1 MFRPLPPR
9 TVIDRYMI
17 EETFAATAAGITY
30 PAEDMQIGRR
40 FFVTE
45 FFPAG
50 CAERDGDGRI
60 AVRDAEA
67 FARRKTAF
75 LETAARFGERGYAAF
90 VKPVRTFEAN
100 GTVYLVA
107 PYGSEIPFES
117 AFREPQNVSEA
128 RLYTA
133 FSPLFNLLQSLHH
146 RGELCL
152 QLAPWN
158 LVVGKNGRVSLTYFA
173 FSEDP
178 VAAYAAPEAYASAG
192 AKPTSG
198 SDIYALGA
206 LLYRLMTGRTPADG
220 RERVKAVSLGNDDLF
235 VPLRSDKVSAAFCG
249 LVNDALSLAP
259 EARPASVFAFESALN
274 APQKKAP
281 VAKGIAAL
289 PSLYRPKPA
298 APLLRMGTIAA
309 VAAVLYIFLINSVPG
324 VIRADELSTYDVLRY
339 RWAALWGDVE
349 AQKALGHIYESGLN
363 VEKDRAQAMEWY
375 KKAADQGDYAAMVI
389 LDDMRTADTA
399 GPAGDEPAE
408 AREYTVRVRETAQ
421 KNPRAVFQAYYDQA
435 QSGSATGQYNLAYAY
450 AKGIGVPKDEQ
461 KASYYLRKAADQG
474 DSDALMWMGY
484 RYFNGIGVQKD
495 PASAAASFSRAAEK
509 GHANA
514 MTWIGYLCETG
525 KGVPKNAER
534 AVQWYQKAAEA
545 GNLTAAYNLGL
556 CYEDGRGVPQ
566 DPAQALRWLK
576 RAADNGNREAVS
588 AIGLLYYRSASR
600 GKSADI
606 RHDYLQAKQWFEKA
620 QKLGDLSAEK
630 FLVSVEK
637 GLQNMAGDSASPVR
651 KTIERRMYSIEPC
664 GTAVPHAEQRYK
676 RQIEEAIRVERERR
690 GGFPGK
696 QYARFIDRGEYVQ
709 DTETGLLWQKDG
721 KASGKRNYYQAADYA
736 KSLALGGLLGWRVP
750 TREELA
756 SIFPARQAPFTNTP
770 YTNQPCCK
778 GPYEWHSYWTA
789 DLDKR
794 LKDYAYVY
802 HWYGKG
808 GPNNCYASKNYDY
821 VRAVH
826 DPVANT
832 AYLRTTYGKV
842 W

>member
-1 MFRPLPPR
+1 MSRPLPPR
-9 TVIDRYMI
+9 TVVDRYMI

-30 PAEDMQIGRR
+30 LAEDMQIGRR

-50 CAERDGDGRI
+50 SAERDGDGRI
-60 AVRDAEA
+60 AVKDAEA

-152 QLAPWN
+152 QLVPGN
-158 LVVGKNGRVSLTYFA
+158 LVVAKNGRVSLTYFA

-178 VAAYAAPEAYASAG
+178 DAPYAAPEAYAPAG
-192 AKPTSG
+192 AKPIPR

-206 LLYRLMTGRTPADG
+206 LLYRLITGRPPADG
-220 RERVKAVSLGNDDLF
+220 RERAEAVTLGGDDPF
-235 VPLRSDKVSAAFCG
+235 EPLRTGQASQVLCG

-274 APQKKAP
+274 TPQKKAR
-281 VAKGIAAL
+281 VANGDAAL
-289 PSLYRPKPA
+289 PASSPPRPA
-298 APLLRMGTIAA
+298 APLWRMGTIAA
-309 VAAVLYIFLINSVPG
+309 AAAVLYILLINSAPG

-349 AQKALGHIYESGLN
+349 AQKALGHIYESGLGA
-363 VEKDRAQAMEWY
+363 EKDRAQAMAWY

-389 LDDMRTADTA
+389 LDDMRTADAT
-399 GPAGDEPAE
+399 GPAGDKPAE
-408 AREYTVRVRETAQ
+408 ARDYTVRVRETAQ

-620 QKLGDLSAEK
+620 QKFGDPSAKK
-630 FLVSVEK
+630 FLVYIEK
-637 GLQNMAGDSASPVR
+637 GLQNLDGRSASPVR
-651 KTIERRMYSIEPC
+651 KTIDMHMYSTEPC
-664 GTAVPHAEQRYK
+664 GKAAPHSEQLYK
-676 RQIEEAIRVERERR
+676 RQIEETVKVERERR
-690 GGFPGK
+690 GGFPNK

-709 DTETGLLWQKDG
+709 DTKTGLLWQKDG

-808 GPNNCYASKNYDY
+808 GFNNCYASKNYDY

-832 AYLRTTYGKV
+832 AYLRSTYSKA